1 MKAADKEPDYYGIL
15 QVSPQ
20 ASEEVIRAAYK
31 AIAKKIHPDKGG
43 SQHQTADLNAAY
55 EVLIDPFKRE
65 EYNQTRDSRLEL
77 RIVERQVIVA
87 CCLSC
92 GRVNRITDLSKLG
105 KARCKACGRNFVRS
119 PEPESK
125 KREESA
131 KMGEIASVFCFHCG
145 TKNRIE
151 LEEDNGNLAPF
162 SSALMQA
169 SCANCGF
176 PFRDHVR

>member
-1 MKAADKEPDYYGIL
+1 MKATDKEPDYYGIL

-43 SQHQTADLNAAY
+43 SHSQTKELNQAY
-55 EVLIDPFKRE
+55 EVLGDPSKRE
-65 EYNQTRDSRLEL
+65 EYDQTRDSMLEI
-77 RIVERQVIVA
+77 RIVEKQVIVA

-92 GRVNRITDLSKLG
+92 GRVNRLADLSKLG
-105 KARCKACGRNFVRS
+105 KARCKACGRNFVRQ

-125 KREESA
+125 KKGES
-131 KMGEIASVFCFHCG
+131 ASVFCFHCG

-151 LEEDNGNLAPF
+151 LEEDNGKLAPF